1 MILFLFEEVY
11 KKRIKDGPLG
21 KPIEQ
26 EKTDVHVSTSIF
38 EIRNNKKKEVPD
50 DLENHI
56 YVKYNFH
63 VDESEVKKVIHQI
76 LTHDTNDNSHDDS
89 FSWIELVNIVE
100 KWEKRVGFS
109 WNKPDEMKD
118 SSKFRIL
125 PVFYET
131 IRLGSRKD
139 QSTSPDYLVIYAWF
153 VICFINNLLINYYP
167 SFQSR
172 CDMPYCQT
180 IIAGKNKS
188 IRRKNYKKHFSSHFY
203 TVRNQPCKEC
213 GFMNQKLGSQID
225 NHKFYD
231 R

>member
-63 VDESEVKKVIHQI
+63 VDENEVKKVIHQI

-153 VICFINNLLINYYP
+153 VICFIILLFRVDAICLIVRQLLQAKINLYEEKI
-167 SFQSR
+167 
-172 CDMPYCQT
+172 T
-180 IIAGKNKS
+180 KS
-188 IRRKNYKKHFSSHFY
+188 IFLLTSTQLEINHAKNVAS
-203 TVRNQPCKEC
+203 
-213 GFMNQKLGSQID
+213 
-225 NHKFYD
+225 
-231 R
+231 